1 MKMLTV
7 KQVSELTQ
15 VKEKTIYQW
24 VEMRQIP
31 HYKLNG
37 AIRFNYDVILEWM
50 NSCAR
55 QADNSY
61 NLLSKLEARK
71 GGKKK

>member
-7 KQVSELTQ
+7 KQVSELIQ

-31 HYKLNG
+31 HHKLNG
-37 AIRFNYDVILEWM
+37 AIRFNYDVIIEWM
-50 NSCAR
+50 DSCAR
-55 QADNSY
+55 QSDKSY

-71 GGKKK
+71 GGQKK

>member
-7 KQVSELTQ
+7 KQLSELIQ
-15 VKEKTIYQW
+15 IKEKTIYQW

-31 HYKLNG
+31 HHKLNG
-37 AIRFNYDVILEWM
+37 AVRFNYDVIIAWM

-55 QADNSY
+55 EADKRYNSV
-61 NLLSKLEARK
+61 SKLEAQK
-71 GGKKK
+71 GGQKR

>member
-1 MKMLTV
+1 MLTV
-7 KQVSELTQ
+7 KQVSELIQ

-31 HYKLNG
+31 HHKLNG

-50 NSCAR
+50 ESCAR
-55 QADNSY
+55 PSDNSY

-71 GGKKK
+71 GGQKK

>member
-7 KQVSELTQ
+7 KQVAELIQ

-24 VEMRQIP
+24 AEMRQIP
-31 HYKLNG
+31 HHKLNG

-50 NSCAR
+50 DSCAR
-55 QADNSY
+55 EVDNSY